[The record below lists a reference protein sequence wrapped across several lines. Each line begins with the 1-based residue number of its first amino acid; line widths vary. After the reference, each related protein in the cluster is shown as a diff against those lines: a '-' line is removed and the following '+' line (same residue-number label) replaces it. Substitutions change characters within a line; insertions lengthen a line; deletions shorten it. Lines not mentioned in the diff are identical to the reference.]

1 MKTIIEPFRIKAVE
15 PIRMTTLGERKH
27 FIERAHYN
35 LFLLDAEDVL
45 IDLLTDS
52 GTSSMSTAQWAGIM
66 RGDES
71 YAGSPSY
78 ARFEAAV
85 RHLMPFRY
93 VIPTHQGRAAERILF
108 SVAVNPG
115 QFVPNNGHFDTT
127 RANVEAQGASA
138 VDLTCEEGLHPELEH
153 PFKGNM
159 DVARLETFIAEKG
172 VENVPLCM
180 LTITNNA
187 VGGQPVSME
196 NIRQTREVC
205 HRHGVPLLFDAC
217 RFAENA
223 YFIKLREPG
232 YEDMPIV
239 DIVHEMFS
247 YADGCTMSAKKDAF
261 ANIGGWLSLNDDAW
275 ATECRNVL
283 IVTEGFPTYG
293 GMAGRDLE
301 AIAVGLEEIVQE
313 EYLEYR
319 VACARYVERGLAEAG
334 VPMIHPVGA
343 HAIYL
348 DAKAFLPHIPPHEYP
363 GQSLAVELYVRG
375 GIRSCEIGTVMFGQ
389 QSDGSERAVPME
401 LVRLALP
408 RRVYTQ
414 SHMDYV
420 LEVLLEVFEHR
431 GLLGGMRIVS
441 APPSLRHFTAE
452 FAYVDETQ

>member
-15 PIRMTTLGERKH
+15 PIRMTTPEERAGY
-27 FIERAHYN
+27 IERARYN

-85 RHLMPFRY
+85 RHLMPFRH

-108 SVAVNPG
+108 SVAVQPG

-127 RANVEAQGASA
+127 RANIEAQQATA
-138 VDLTCEEGLHPELEH
+138 VDLTCEEGLLPELEH

-159 DVARLETFIAEKG
+159 DVARLEAFIAEKG
-172 VENVPLCM
+172 PGSVPLCM

-205 HRHGVPLLFDAC
+205 RRHGVPLLFDAC

-232 YEDMPIV
+232 YADTPIT
-239 DIVHEMFS
+239 DIVRQMFS

-261 ANIGGWLSLNDDAW
+261 ANIGGWLSLDDDAW
-275 ATECRNVL
+275 AAECRNVL
-283 IVTEGFPTYG
+283 IVTEGFPDLRWHGRARSRSHCGRARGDRRGRVPQVPRGLRALRRTRARRG
-293 GMAGRDLE
+293 GRADDPPRG
-301 AIAVGLEEIVQE
+301 
-313 EYLEYR
+313 
-319 VACARYVERGLAEAG
+319 CAR
-334 VPMIHPVGA
+334 
-343 HAIYL
+343 
-348 DAKAFLPHIPPHEYP
+348 D
-363 GQSLAVELYVRG
+363 
-375 GIRSCEIGTVMFGQ
+375 
-389 QSDGSERAVPME
+389 
-401 LVRLALP
+401 LP
-408 RRVYTQ
+408 RREGLPAAHPAARVPGP
-414 SHMDYV
+414 V
-420 LEVLLEVFEHR
+420 AR
-431 GLLGGMRIVS
+431 GGD
-441 APPSLRHFTAE
+441 LRARRHQE
-452 FAYVDETQ
+452 L

>member
-15 PIRMTTLGERKH
+15 PIRMTTPEERKH

-108 SVAVNPG
+108 SVAVKPG

-153 PFKGNM
+153 LFKGNM
-159 DVARLETFIAEKG
+159 DVARLEAFIAEKG

-232 YEDMPIV
+232 YEDMPIIDV
-239 DIVHEMFS
+239 VHEMFS

-348 DAKAFLPHIPPHEYP
+348 DADGLPAAYP
-363 GQSLAVELYVRG
+363 AARISGPIA
-375 GIRSCEIGTVMFGQ
+375 RS
-389 QSDGSERAVPME
+389 
-401 LVRLALP
+401 
-408 RRVYTQ
+408 
-414 SHMDYV
+414 
-420 LEVLLEVFEHR
+420 
-431 GLLGGMRIVS
+431 
-441 APPSLRHFTAE
+441 
-452 FAYVDETQ
+452 

>member
-15 PIRMTTLGERKH
+15 PIRMTTPEERKH

-239 DIVHEMFS
+239 DVVHEMFS

-389 QSDGSERAVPME
+389 QSDGSERAAPME

-431 GLLGGMRIVS
+431 ALLGGMRIVS

>member
-15 PIRMTTLGERKH
+15 PIRMTTPKARSH

-35 LFLLDAEDVL
+35 LFLLGAEDVL

-52 GTSSMSTAQWAGIM
+52 GTSSMSTAQWAAIM

-78 ARFEAAV
+78 GRFEAAV
-85 RHLMPFRY
+85 RHLMPFRH

-108 SVAVNPG
+108 SVAVKPG

-127 RANVEAQGASA
+127 RANVEAQGAAA

-159 DVARLETFIAEKG
+159 DIACLEAFIAEKG
-172 VENVPLCM
+172 PQNVPLCM

-187 VGGQPVSME
+187 VGGQPVSMR
-196 NIRQTREVC
+196 NIRETREVC
-205 HRHGVPLLFDAC
+205 GRHGIPLLIDAC

-232 YEDMPIV
+232 YEDAPIV
-239 DIVHEMFS
+239 EIVREMFS
-247 YADGCTMSAKKDAF
+247 HADGCTMSAKKDAF
-261 ANIGGWLSLNDDAW
+261 ANIGGWLSLDDDAW
-275 ATECRNVL
+275 ATECRNTL

-319 VACARYVERGLAEAG
+319 VACARYVERGLVAAG
-334 VPMIHPVGA
+334 VPMIRPVGA

-348 DAKAFLPHIPPHEYP
+348 DARAFLPHIPPLAYP
-363 GQSLAVELYVRG
+363 GQSLAVELYVHG
-375 GIRSCEIGTVMFGQ
+375 GIRSCEIGTVMFGRQ
-389 QSDGSERAVPME
+389 ADGGEQAAPME
-401 LVRLALP
+401 LVRLAIP

-420 LEVLLEVFEHR
+420 LEVLLEVFEQR
-431 GLLGGMRIVS
+431 ESLRGMRIVS
-441 APPSLRHFTAE
+441 APPTLRHFTAE
-452 FAYVDETQ
+452 FAYLDEVK